1 MSNPLIEKVKRI
13 HKEERR
19 IQTVVCNSLSG
30 IGDLAKSDKKL
41 LMKLRKDMLDLDSTL
56 FVLYDSVG
64 YEPTQEEIY
73 SNPINKK
80 FTSAENLFIGIQN
93 LWDIL
98 LGEPLPLESVPDR
111 FEIAFKVAQDKFKK
125 AMEAYF
131 DVIESAE
138 KNKANDREAREGE
151 LKKYE
156 DELQMESKLLI
167 LKTGY
172 MLIGLMSTCTL
183 SSPWT
188 EESNKKGIRSEDER
202 AFRGII
208 SKGYSR
214 VIDEISTRE
223 WGEMKECWRIK
234 DELPLSYFVSRL
246 IVLGKECK
254 ATILKY
260 EDIEREGKISKKGI
274 SELETLRGLYDLLKE
289 LKEKAIEI
297 EERAKDDLD
306 IVANRLYRRRVRGF

>member
-30 IGDLAKSDKKL
+30 VGDLAKTDKKL

-56 FVLYDSVG
+56 FVLYDSTG
-64 YEPTQEEIY
+64 YEPKQEEIY
-73 SNPINKK
+73 SNPIDKR

-93 LWDIL
+93 LWDML
-98 LGEPLPLESVPDR
+98 FGEPLPLESVPHR

-125 AMEAYF
+125 VMEAYF
-131 DVIESAE
+131 DVIESME
-138 KNKANDREAREGE
+138 RNKANDREAREGE
-151 LKKYE
+151 RKKYQ

-167 LKTGY
+167 LKIGY
-172 MLIGLMSTCTL
+172 MLIGLMSTWNP
-183 SSPWT
+183 SSPWKS
-188 EESNKKGIRSEDER
+188 ESNKKGIRSEDER
-202 AFRGII
+202 EFRGII

-214 VIDEISTRE
+214 IIDEVNTRE
-223 WGEMKECWRIK
+223 WGEMKEYWRIK
-234 DELPLSYFVSRL
+234 DELPLSYFLSRL
-246 IVLGKECK
+246 IVLRRKCK

-274 SELETLRGLYDLLKE
+274 SELETLRDLYDLLKE
-289 LKEKAIEI
+289 LKEKGIEI

-306 IVANRLYRRRVRGF
+306 IVAERLYRKRGF